1 MINEYIKQL
10 SLHDKKSLTQ
20 KTLKLSEE
28 LGELS
33 KVILPYEG
41 AYATNHRVYH
51 KNKILE
57 ELADIILVAKSIAY
71 SSGFDDDELESM
83 MFNKA
88 QKWQHLQQT
97 EDNSYMNGDKF
108 PYEIHITVKLVDELE
123 IPLFKS
129 VCQSLS
135 VKPIVLDLQSVA
147 GEKVMMDVMTSSK
160 FYGNN
165 GEVMDE
171 MTRIH
176 KGLESNGFTVVRD
189 KIESSYWHPKAPQ
202 SADDKM
208 PDGCYFECHFGILV
222 KSNEDEE
229 NLKKCAHIYGGHL
242 SKNTFKKYDDGSYI
256 QMFTFRSYDTYYTI
270 FREQLDTILLAF
282 KQHGDLEVEREIV
295 EFSIY
300 DTKIT
305 HDSEWLKLNLT

>member
-1 MINEYIKQL
+1 MNDYIKEL
-10 SLHDKKSLTQ
+10 SLHDKKTLTQ

-28 LGELS
+28 VGELS
-33 KVILPYEG
+33 KVVLPYEG
-41 AYATNHRVYH
+41 AYATNHRIYH

-57 ELADIILVAKSIAY
+57 EVADIMLVAKSIAY
-71 SSGFDDDELESM
+71 STGFTDEDLESM

-97 EDNSYMNGDKF
+97 EDKSFENGDKF
-108 PYEIHITVKLVDELE
+108 PYEIHITVNLVDETQ
-123 IPLFKS
+123 IPIFKT
-129 VCQSLS
+129 VCQSLN
-135 VKPIVLDLQSVA
+135 VKPIVLDLQSND

-176 KGLESNGFTVVRD
+176 KGLELNGFVVVRD

-202 SADDKM
+202 SINDKM

-222 KSNEDEE
+222 KTDDDVT
-229 NLKKCAHIYGGHL
+229 NLKRIANIYDGHL
-242 SKNTFKKYDDGSYI
+242 SRNAFKKYDDGSYV
-256 QMFTFRSYDTYYTI
+256 QMFTYRSYDMHYSM
-270 FREQLDTILLAF
+270 FREQLDTIIRAF
-282 KQHGDLEVEREIV
+282 KYHGDLEVEREIV

-300 DTKIT
+300 DSNTSQ
-305 HDSEWLKLNLT
+305 DSLWLEKK